1 LRAKRRLNTYNAAT
15 VAGLHATIA
24 AARERRTRTVRA
36 AAALRVTRTDGQE
49 SMEKRQMQ
57 DQYILALD
65 QGTTSSR
72 AMLFDRNGNVVSTA
86 QKEFEQFY
94 PRPGWVEHDPREIW
108 STQAGVAAEAVTR
121 AGVSGTSIAAIGIT
135 NQRETT
141 IVWDRETGQPV
152 YNAIV
157 WQDRRTADFC
167 DQLKA
172 QRLEQKIRAK
182 TGLPIDSYF
191 SATKIR
197 WILDNVEGAR
207 NKARQGR
214 LAFGTVDSWLVWN
227 FTKRGLH
234 ITDVTNASRTMLF
247 NIHTL
252 QWDDELLAAL
262 DIPRSMLPEVRPSS
276 EVYGPTQTT
285 LFASDIPLAGIA
297 GDQHAALF
305 GQMCTRSGMVKNTY
319 GTGCF
324 LVMNT
329 GAAPIESSNNL
340 ITTIA
345 WQIGDRVDYALE
357 GSIFIAG
364 AVVQWLR
371 DGLGIIRSAAEIEA
385 LARSVPHSD
394 GVYLVPAFAG
404 LGAPH
409 WNARARG
416 TLFGVT
422 RGTTSAHIARAA
434 LDSIAYQSLDV
445 LKAMEADSAIRIGE
459 LRVDGG
465 ACSNNLL
472 MQFQADILGVD
483 AVRPQVSETTALG
496 AAYLAGLAVGYW
508 KDVDELQSQWKLDH
522 RFSPAMAEAEV
533 TQCRT
538 GWERAVRAAKAWAD
552 AS

>member
-1 LRAKRRLNTYNAAT
+1 
-15 VAGLHATIA
+15 
-24 AARERRTRTVRA
+24 
-36 AAALRVTRTDGQE
+36 
-49 SMEKRQMQ
+49 MQ